1 MMPQEKE
8 RSGEF
13 KSSVAL
19 EALKGKKSLE
29 ELSEEFGVSPA
40 EITQWKE
47 RLLQSVSEI
56 FQPRKKNQGPDA
68 FISSLQGEIDKLEM
82 ELDWLRKKTKT
93 DPPA

>member
-1 MMPQEKE
+1 MMSQGEE

-13 KSSVAL
+13 KSNIAL

-47 RLLQSVSEI
+47 RLLQGVSEI
-56 FQPRKKNQGPDA
+56 FQPRKKNQAPDA
-68 FISSLQGEIDKLEM
+68 LISSLQGEIDKLEM